1 MVLQQRKDK
10 MKTFYIQEEYKE
22 YVKGTRIVEVLAE
35 SKQDVL
41 DGDYEMNEVVQE
53 LDADADCYEANM
65 IDDIRWLGN
74 GWTEIVKEKI

>member
-1 MVLQQRKDK
+1 

-41 DGDYEMNEVVQE
+41 DGDYEMNEIVQE
-53 LDADADCYEANM
+53 LDASADCYEANL
-65 IDDIRWLGN
+65 IDDSRWLGN
-74 GWTEIVKEKI
+74 GWTEIVKDKI